1 MGLIFEMIFEGN
13 ISATV
18 QIKMVPMF
26 IKIIS
31 LKDSSTG
38 TWDM

>member
-1 MGLIFEMIFEGN
+1 MGLIFEMIFEGI